1 MAKRTHVQL
10 LADDLQAYIDT
21 IQNLALAFRQELALD
36 GSGAGARM
44 GDREK
49 DAILHAIVCTSK
61 VAAEDLITLLD
72 KLEVPA

>member
-1 MAKRTHVQL
+1 VQL

-49 DAILHAIVCTSK
+49 DAILHAIVCTAK
-61 VAAEDLITLLD
+61 GAGEDLITLLD
-72 KLEVPA
+72 KLGVPA

>member
-1 MAKRTHVQL
+1 MVRRTEVQL

-21 IQNLALAFRQELALD
+21 IQNLAKAFREDLAFE
-36 GSGAGARM
+36 GSDPGPRL

-49 DAILHAIVCTSK
+49 DAILLAIVCTTK
-61 VAAEDLITLLD
+61 VAAEDLISLLD